1 MLTDYELPE
10 GYFVIHILK
19 LNILHL
25 DTLNNAEK
33 LEQYLIFS
41 LKKLNTQ
48 SNMHNRR

>member
-25 DTLNNAEK
+25 DTLNNSEK
-33 LEQYLIFS
+33 LKQYLIFS